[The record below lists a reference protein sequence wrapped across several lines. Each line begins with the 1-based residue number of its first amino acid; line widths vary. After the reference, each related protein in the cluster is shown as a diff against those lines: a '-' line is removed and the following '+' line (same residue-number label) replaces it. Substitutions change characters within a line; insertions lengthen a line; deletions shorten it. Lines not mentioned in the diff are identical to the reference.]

1 MDLMYHSFYRPLVW
15 MIILLFIIIYPMLIS
30 VYVFLPLFIGII
42 GYFFIRGIAEAKMQ
56 YLIVSIIY
64 VINLE
69 VNLSLPLFLMII
81 SFLLVYILFY
91 QNLTYFRSC
100 HVCKP
105 ILLVILIDIFY
116 LIMLLSYDFV
126 FQTSSVVLDNLLL
139 YSLIVDMLVVVI
151 L

>member
-1 MDLMYHSFYRPLVW
+1 
-15 MIILLFIIIYPMLIS
+15 MLIS
-30 VYVFLPLFIGII
+30 VYVFLPLFIGIM
-42 GYFFIRGIAEAKMQ
+42 GYFFIRGIAEAKIQ
-56 YLIVSIIY
+56 YLIVAIVY

-81 SFLLVYILFY
+81 SFLLVYVLFY
-91 QNLTYFRSC
+91 QNLTYFRRC
-100 HVCKP
+100 QICKP
-105 ILLVILIDIFY
+105 ILSVILIDVFY
-116 LIMLLSYDFV
+116 LGMLVAYDFV

>member
-1 MDLMYHSFYRPLVW
+1 MYSFYNSIYRPFIWIVV
-15 MIILLFIIIYPMLIS
+15 LLFIIIYPMLIS
-30 VYVFLPLFIGII
+30 VYVFLPLFIGIM
-42 GYFFIRGIAEAKMQ
+42 GYFFIRGIAEAKIQ
-56 YLIVSIIY
+56 YLIVPIVY

-81 SFLLVYILFY
+81 SFLLVYVLFY
-91 QNLTYFRSC
+91 QNLTYFRRC
-100 HVCKP
+100 QICKP
-105 ILLVILIDIFY
+105 ILSVILIDVFY
-116 LIMLLSYDFV
+116 LGMLVAYDFV

>member
-1 MDLMYHSFYRPLVW
+1 
-15 MIILLFIIIYPMLIS
+15 MLIS
-30 VYVFLPLFIGII
+30 VYVFLPLFIGIM
-42 GYFFIRGIAEAKMQ
+42 GYFFIRGIAEAKIQ
-56 YLIVSIIY
+56 YLIVPIVY

-81 SFLLVYILFY
+81 SFLLVYVLFY
-91 QNLTYFRSC
+91 QNLTYFRRC
-100 HVCKP
+100 QICKP
-105 ILLVILIDIFY
+105 ILSVILIDVFY
-116 LIMLLSYDFV
+116 LGMLVAYDFV

>member
-1 MDLMYHSFYRPLVW
+1 MHSFYNSVYRPFVW
-15 MIILLFIIIYPMLIS
+15 IVVVLFIIIYPMLIS

-42 GYFFIRGIAEAKMQ
+42 GYFFIRGIAEAKVQ
-56 YLIVSIIY
+56 YLIVPIVY

-81 SFLLVYILFY
+81 SFLLVYIFFY
-91 QNLTYFRSC
+91 QNLTYFRRC
-100 HVCKP
+100 QICKP
-105 ILLVILIDIFY
+105 ILSVILIDVFY
-116 LIMLLSYDFV
+116 LGMLVSYDFV